1 MINKNTQQNN
11 SVNIGT
17 ISESTIYLK
26 KSELPKNVSSFK
38 NDVGYISESAL
49 NTWLK
54 EHSYLSKNEIN
65 TLISK
70 ANLVVVDKINKT
82 YDDDALTLLTEKV
95 NNLSGEVTKL
105 KDKLPGFI
113 SIDKEDSFATKSDL
127 SGVNSKIT
135 NINTK
140 LGNINT
146 QINQIN
152 TTSSQKADKSEIP
165 TKVSQLENDV
175 PYLTQQDLNGFVKES
190 KLTSTLKDYA
200 KKSSLPAGTIATQE
214 WVESQNFL
222 TEEQDL
228 SNLVKRTELQ
238 DYVKTSTLNS
248 KLSNVVRKPE
258 LNNYAL
264 KQWVLDQNYIKETQD
279 LSEFAKKSDLQDY
292 IKATTFN
299 SKFNSVVKKTDLND
313 YVKKDWIEQQG
324 FITEVQDLKD
334 YAKKSEL
341 ADYVKSSALTSKLS
355 GYAKTNTVYTKGEI
369 DANYYKKPEADNIF
383 AKKTDVESTYL
394 KKIDAANKYL
404 LIEDYRGLRDATVIG
419 EKNSLD
425 DLRNELSTLRNGFY
439 IVNKNDIVVVKD
451 NKIISMFK
459 EGIPQVET
467 DIYWETD

>member
-70 ANLVVVDKINKT
+70 ANLVVIDSINKS
-82 YDDDALTLLTEKV
+82 YDDDALTRLDDEVLHIKGEIVSIKDRLRTFESDFIPADKESEFITKTDLRTV
-95 NNLSGEVTKL
+95 NN
-105 KDKLPGFI
+105 
-113 SIDKEDSFATKSDL
+113 
-127 SGVNSKIT
+127 NIT
-135 NINTK
+135 NINNRI
-140 LGNINT
+140 GDINT
-146 QINQIN
+146 QISQIN

-165 TKVSQLENDV
+165 TKVSQLQNDV
-175 PYLTQQDLNGFVKES
+175 PYLTQQNLNGLVR
-190 KLTSTLKDYA
+190 TSQLKDYV
-200 KKSSLPAGTIATQE
+200 KSSEIPSGTIATQE

-258 LNNYAL
+258 LNEYAS
-264 KQWVLDQNYIKETQD
+264 KQWVLDQNYINETQD
-279 LSEFAKKSDLQDY
+279 MSGFAKKSDLQDY
-292 IKATTFN
+292 VKTTTFN

-313 YVKKDWIEQQG
+313 YVTKDWIDQQG
-324 FITEVQDLKD
+324 FVTEVQDLKD
-334 YAKKSEL
+334 YAKKSDL

-419 EKNSLD
+419 EKNSID

-439 IVNKNDIVVVKD
+439 VVNKNDIVVVKD
-451 NKIISMFK
+451 HKIISMFK
-459 EGIPQVET
+459 EGVPQVET

>member
-1 MINKNTQQNN
+1 MINNNTSKNTN
-11 SVNIGT
+11 VNTGT
-17 ISESTIYLK
+17 KIESNIYLK

-54 EHSYLSKNEIN
+54 AHSYLSKNEIN
-65 TLISK
+65 ALISK

-82 YDDDALTLLTEKV
+82 YDDDALALLTEKV
-95 NNLSGEVTKL
+95 NNLSNEVLKL

-146 QINQIN
+146 QISQIN

-175 PYLTQQDLNGFVKES
+175 PYLTQQNLNGFVKES
-190 KLTSTLKDYA
+190 KLTNTLKDYV
-200 KKSSLPAGTIATQE
+200 KSSSLPDGTIATQE
-214 WVESQNFL
+214 WVDNQHFL

-228 SNLVKRTELQ
+228 SNLVKKTELQ

-248 KLSNVVRKPE
+248 KLNNVVKKSE
-258 LNNYAL
+258 LNDYAL

-279 LSEFAKKSDLQDY
+279 LSGFATKSWVEG
-292 IKATTFN
+292 KN
-299 SKFNSVVKKTDLND
+299 
-313 YVKKDWIEQQG
+313 YVTPSQLGQ
-324 FITEVQDLKD
+324 

-341 ADYVKSSALTSKLS
+341 SQY
-355 GYAKTNTVYTKGEI
+355 
-369 DANYYKKPEADNIF
+369 
-383 AKKTDVESTYL
+383 AKKTDVYTKSQINDTFPTKKAVSDTYIT
-394 KKIDAANKYL
+394 KDEVRKGYL
-404 LIEDYRGLRDATVIG
+404 RIEDYRGLKDATVINDSYKD
-419 EKNSLD
+419 ETVDEFKSHINNLMS
-425 DLRNELSTLRNGFY
+425 GFY
-439 IVNKNDIVVVKD
+439 IVNQTDVIIVKKRPDGTCEIV
-451 NKIISMFK
+451 SMFK
-459 EGIPQVET
+459 DGIPQIDT
-467 DIYWETD
+467 TIYWEEE